1 MNLGDVTKVIYHS
14 NCHDGLASAAI
25 FYSFYQNCDFIPMS
39 HGYKLPELNKEVILF
54 LDFSVPKNEMLEL
67 MNYNKVYIIDHHIS
81 AFYLKD
87 ILPEGEYVLD
97 KSYCG
102 AMLTW
107 KEMYESPEPLLLK
120 YVNDRDL
127 WLNNLPNYKEIF
139 NGLNLEEKTIENFHK
154 LLFDENQMKVL
165 KRLQQVGSIVLKHLE
180 STYPILKKKIFIDE
194 YKGHKVAYL
203 NSPLYQSD
211 LGNYVMENF
220 DVDFA
225 AIYHFNGEKTIF
237 SLRGKDKV
245 NLSEIAQSYNGGGHF
260 NAAGCSISGPV
271 NTLLC

>member
-67 MNYNKVYIIDHHIS
+67 MNNNKVYIIDHHIS

-102 AMLTW
+102 AIKW
-107 KEMYESPEPLLLK
+107 CIK
-120 YVNDRDL
+120 YKWSCL
-127 WLNNLPNYKEIF
+127 
-139 NGLNLEEKTIENFHK
+139 
-154 LLFDENQMKVL
+154 
-165 KRLQQVGSIVLKHLE
+165 
-180 STYPILKKKIFIDE
+180 
-194 YKGHKVAYL
+194 
-203 NSPLYQSD
+203 
-211 LGNYVMENF
+211 
-220 DVDFA
+220 
-225 AIYHFNGEKTIF
+225 
-237 SLRGKDKV
+237 
-245 NLSEIAQSYNGGGHF
+245 
-260 NAAGCSISGPV
+260 
-271 NTLLC
+271 